1 MKERF
6 FDIFSGKKEKTYEKP
21 KIIVDYREKNSLL
34 PSELSSLGI
43 DTEFRNLKVADYIIK
58 NVAVERKTVK
68 DFISSVIDK
77 RLFKQ
82 LEEIKQYPKFLLIIE
97 GIEEQDLY
105 NDKKEGM
112 NENAVRG
119 VLLSILLKYNVPI
132 MFTKDERDTAKFMNI
147 LARKE
152 EKKHKSLNPK
162 KKSMN
167 KEEQKQFILESF
179 PGIGPSSAKKLLKEF
194 GSIKSVINTPVEN
207 IKGIIGKKADIF
219 ERLLD

>member
-1 MKERF
+1 MNERF
-6 FDIFSGKKEKTYEKP
+6 FDIFSGKKEKACEKP
-21 KIIVDYREKNSLL
+21 KIIIDYREKNSLL
-34 PSELSSLGI
+34 PSELFSLGI
-43 DTEFRNLKVADYIIK
+43 DTEFRNLKVADYIIN
-58 NVAVERKTVK
+58 NVAIERKTVK
-68 DFISSVIDK
+68 DFFSSVINK
-77 RLFKQ
+77 RLFRQ
-82 LEEIKQYPKFLLIIE
+82 LEEIKQYSKFLLIIE

-105 NDKKEGM
+105 NDEKDGM

-132 MFTKDERDTAKFMNI
+132 MLTKDEKDTAKFMNI

-152 EKKHKSLNPK
+152 GKRHKSLNPK

-194 GSIKSVINTPVEN
+194 GSIKSVINMPIEN
-207 IKGIIGKKADIF
+207 IKKVIGKKADIF